1 MDTDLDALFDR
12 LNADLFDGRLPK
24 YRVRRCAP
32 RTGERGF
39 IEEEARTIWICTP
52 REVRETLL
60 HEMCHIG
67 TPGHGRRF
75 RAKLKQLARSGE
87 KWAEEERACYLRA
100 ELSMTTEHWMALRE
114 IARHLTGGMGR
125 RSDNA

>member
-100 ELSMTTEHWMALRE
+100 ELSMTAEHWMALRE